1 MFVCIVLLIPTS
13 TLGSRPYSSLLLQM
27 RKWRLREVEEVAPGC
42 TACNPGARFQPSGLH
57 LPSQAWHTAV
67 FTLCRPPARPGGH
80 PAMPLRSP
88 RVSGLSFPSRGL
100 RDGGGS
106 PRPLR
111 ALPPRA
117 PGAAGVRAQWRPWR
131 AEWLPGPA
139 GGGRAETEGKP
150 EKRSDNWGRGGG
162 GRCRRRAE
170 PGLSRGRR
178 SRCGEGQAQGQPGR
192 EEVISVPGPG
202 PGALPAQLE
211 ARPGTQRAGAGAA
224 PEGSG
229 ARKGRACPHRPPASS
244 SGAPHA
250 PARVGKDKDPFQ
262 SGWKSSWGCEMGCRK
277 GAWRVGGLCLQQV
290 RDREG
295 PLGAR

>member
-1 MFVCIVLLIPTS
+1 MFVYIVLLIPTS

-162 GRCRRRAE
+162 VPAGE
-170 PGLSRGRR
+170 EQSQGLAGGGEADVVRGRR
-178 SRCGEGQAQGQPGR
+178 RGSRGGRKSSQSQAPALGPCLL
-192 EEVISVPGPG
+192 SWKPGPG
-202 PGALPAQLE
+202 HSGRGRGPHLRAQV
-211 ARPGTQRAGAGAA
+211 P
-224 PEGSG
+224 
-229 ARKGRACPHRPPASS
+229 
-244 SGAPHA
+244 
-250 PARVGKDKDPFQ
+250 GKDVPAHTVLLPPHPAPRTHLP
-262 SGWKSSWGCEMGCRK
+262 GWGRTRIPSNPGGNPRGGVRWAAGKGH
-277 GAWRVGGLCLQQV
+277 GAWAACVCSR
-290 RDREG
+290 
-295 PLGAR
+295 